1 MKEIVEKG
9 SQLLTNVYV
18 CVSVCVCVFDIFIV
32 FVTILLL
39 S

>member
-9 SQLLTNVYV
+9 SQLLTNMYVYV
-18 CVSVCVCVFDIFIV
+18 SVCVFDIFTV

>member
-18 CVSVCVCVFDIFIV
+18 CVSVCVFDIFTV

-39 S
+39 T